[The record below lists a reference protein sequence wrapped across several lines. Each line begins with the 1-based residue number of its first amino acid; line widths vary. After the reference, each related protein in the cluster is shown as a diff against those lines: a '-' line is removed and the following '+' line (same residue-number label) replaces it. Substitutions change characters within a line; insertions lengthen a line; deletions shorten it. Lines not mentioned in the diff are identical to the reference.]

1 VSPQYLVQSYYG
13 AHITWRLALCFG
25 AFFSSLLALRGDCSR
40 PFLQECPQP
49 TTTLPLLP
57 KVSFMH
63 SDNIVK
69 TLDTGQNR
77 FELCHQVFK
86 AIRKLH
92 KPNDRIQDTAAD
104 ALKRLAGVA
113 QREAQIGLENANDA
127 AGLEVKQE
135 QLAVASVAPPP
146 ELMAGGVLP
155 SETSV
160 LVPAG
165 FAATATG
172 QLMPRP

>member
-1 VSPQYLVQSYYG
+1 
-13 AHITWRLALCFG
+13 
-25 AFFSSLLALRGDCSR
+25 
-40 PFLQECPQP
+40 
-49 TTTLPLLP
+49 
-57 KVSFMH
+57 MH

-92 KPNDRIQDTAAD
+92 KPNDRIQDTATD

-113 QREAQIGLENANDA
+113 QRDAQIGLEAAKDT

-135 QLAVASVAPPP
+135 PLAIAPQAEASRP
-146 ELMAGGVLP
+146 EPIAVDIPLGD
-155 SETSV
+155 TSV
-160 LVPAG
+160 LVQAE
-165 FAATATG
+165 FAAIPVSE
-172 QLMPRP
+172 LMPRP

>member
-1 VSPQYLVQSYYG
+1 
-13 AHITWRLALCFG
+13 
-25 AFFSSLLALRGDCSR
+25 
-40 PFLQECPQP
+40 
-49 TTTLPLLP
+49 
-57 KVSFMH
+57 MH

-135 QLAVASVAPPP
+135 QLAVAPQAEAPRP
-146 ELMAGGVLP
+146 EPLAVDIPP

-160 LVPAG
+160 LVPAE
-165 FAATATG
+165 FAATAIG